1 MNARLCP
8 NCSALIESESALFC
22 YNCGQELVVS
32 HAEVPRSNIAV
43 PLAQPTKVSSA
54 KKSSGSR
61 LVFSLLFLIV
71 LALSIIGWFVFN
83 DKKIERVTLSPTQS
97 LPLPLAN
104 ESVSTVSALPVA
116 PYNLAATD
124 FASLV
129 PREASL
135 FIQSRT
141 PGLLLK
147 RMLTDK
153 NKEEFTKKTGLTL
166 TEALSFLGDDYV
178 VAKISEGFLFLSKV
192 KDVDFVKAKIK
203 EYSNEVITG
212 VVVDDVLAVSDS
224 PDILDKVGFANS
236 RKLLSLTQDSEF
248 FESQRNLSK
257 VGQALI
263 FSRDKDI
270 LKEGLQMLFGKEIIN
285 ADFDQLKGK
294 SFVIDSASGSVK
306 IVGSYGK

>member
-32 HAEVPRSNIAV
+32 HAEVPRSSVDPTN
-43 PLAQPTKVSSA
+43 QPTKISSA
-54 KKSSGSR
+54 KKSPGSR

-71 LALSIIGWFVFN
+71 LSLSIIGWFVFN

-97 LPLPLAN
+97 TPLPLAN
-104 ESVSTVSALPVA
+104 EYVSTVSALPVA
-116 PYNLAATD
+116 PYSLADTD

-129 PREASL
+129 PKEASL

-141 PGLLLK
+141 PALLLK

-166 TEALSFLGDDYV
+166 TEALSFLGDDYA
-178 VAKISEGFLFLSKV
+178 VAEISEGFLFLSKV
-192 KDVDFVKAKIK
+192 KDVDFVKAKVK
-203 EYSNEVITG
+203 EYSNEIITA

-224 PDILDKVGFANS
+224 PDILDKVNFASS

-285 ADFDQLKGK
+285 ADLDQLQGK
-294 SFVIDSASGSVK
+294 SFVIDSASGSAK